1 MHGNIAPIGILIKE
15 NSYLHTMKPF
25 QLLRSALPL
34 LLFFSFAAAAQT
46 KNKPVYNSLLWEI
59 TGNGLK
65 KPSYLFGTMHVS
77 SKLAFHLGDS
87 FYYAMKRVDAVALEL
102 NPEIWQPQMVRLN
115 DLNQNYSSYIRSGGN
130 DYLNEKSFRIQ
141 KFDDKLKLALNSEP
155 PVVNNLLYRSYR
167 EKEDF
172 EEDTF
177 LDLYIFQTGR
187 KLGKSPAGVED
198 FYESEKTVMEAY
210 ADMAKEKK
218 KKEIDLDGETM
229 SDLIEKMQDAYRRGD
244 LDLMDSLDN
253 KMERSV
259 AFREKFLYKRNEV
272 QARSIDSIIKSRSL
286 FVGVGAAHLPG
297 ERGVI
302 EILRKKGY
310 KLRPVKMTNR
320 DALQKDVIENMKVKV
335 NFTTQYAPDGM
346 YAVDAPGPLYFL
358 KTVYA
363 PLSRWQFA
371 DMNNGSYYMVTR
383 VKTYASF
390 LKKSE
395 YEVMKKI
402 DSFLYENI
410 PGKILSKKLI
420 ENNGYTG
427 YDISNRTRRGDL
439 QRYQVFVTPYEVLIF
454 KMSGKNNYVN
464 GEEAARFFSSIQ
476 LKKNTSA
483 PLEFSPAQGGFAIA
497 LPHEPNQ
504 YFDNLEQDRWEYE
517 ARDKSTGDAFML
529 MKKDNYNFDF
539 IEEDTFDLKL
549 LEESFRGAD
558 FFDKQI
564 SRRYTSLQ
572 GAPAL
577 QVREKLKD
585 GDVINAVYV
594 LKGPQY
600 YVLAR
605 RTANASDSSFAF
617 ANSFRWKPYVYNKP
631 AQFADTFLHIK
642 MQTPVQPD
650 LDEGIR
656 SIIEKS
662 ARESAEGNNSTGYIT
677 YWPRPKNALLKNDST
692 GEMVSIS
699 VQEYPKYYYIKNPDK
714 FWEKEIEGY
723 VGKEDMLLQNKTAI
737 SLPGN
742 IKGYRFTIT
751 DTGSARTIERMILL
765 KGKYMYTLAT
775 MSDTLTR
782 TDGFAKMI
790 FSSFTPL
797 GSRDTFDVYSSKLK
811 LFFDDLFSADSA
823 LHKKAQQSLTAVNF
837 GPQGAPL
844 LMKAIDRI
852 NINDKDYFDTKAK
865 MIAELGYIE
874 DSVTD
879 EIPLYLKKIYAQTAD
894 TSLFQNEAVLALS
907 RLKTSASFRIL
918 KEIMLQDPPIFD
930 DEDDYSTLFDSLSD
944 TLELSRMLYPD
955 FLQLAT
961 LQDYKEPVTNLLLNL
976 VDSGLIKKKEY
987 ARYFPGIYIDAKV
1000 ALRKQ
1005 QNKDEKKMQ
1014 QEKKKE
1020 QEEEDSEASYSYGNA
1035 FSGIEDY
1042 AVLMM
1047 PFYDENQHVQ
1057 QFFQKLI
1064 QSRDDNVRM
1073 NAALLMLRNNKPVPD
1088 SVFANL
1094 AAKDKYRGSLYYRLE
1109 KIGRLDKFPAP
1120 FKTQEKI
1127 SRSFLVAISNT
1138 EKPDSIAFISKQ
1150 QATLKNE
1157 TGLIYFYKYKLKK
1170 TDEWKIGLSGLQP
1183 LDGEKINS
1191 DDRLTNLTDK
1201 KLKDNEPVEE
1211 QLNLQLK
1218 KLLFGFRKSASSFF
1232 DKDDYY
1238 NILRRYNPDYG
1249 D

>member
-1 MHGNIAPIGILIKE
+1 
-15 NSYLHTMKPF
+15 MKF
-25 QLLRSALPL
+25 YQLRRFALPL
-34 LLFFSFAAAAQT
+34 LLLLSFAALAQT

-65 KPSYLFGTMHVS
+65 KPSFLFGTMHVS
-77 SKLAFHLGDS
+77 NKLAFHLGDS
-87 FYYAMKRVDAVALEL
+87 FYYAMRRVDAVALEL
-102 NPEIWQPQMVRLN
+102 NPEVWQSQMVRLN
-115 DLNQNYSSYIRSGGN
+115 DLNQNYSYYTRSGGN
-130 DYLNEKSFRIQ
+130 DYLSEKSFRIE

-198 FYESEKTVMEAY
+198 FYESEKTVLEAY

-218 KKEIDLDGETM
+218 KKEIDLDGETV

-259 AFREKFLYKRNEV
+259 AFREKFLYKRNEI
-272 QARSIDSIIKSRSL
+272 QAKNIDSIIKNRSL

-302 EILRKKGY
+302 ELLRKKGY

-346 YAVDAPGPLYFL
+346 YVVDAPGPLYFL
-358 KTVYA
+358 KSIYA

-371 DMNNGSYYMVTR
+371 DMTNGSYYMVTR

-402 DSFLYENI
+402 DSLLYENI

-439 QRYQVFVTPYEVLIF
+439 QRYQLFVTPYEVLIF

-476 LKKNTSA
+476 LKKSTSA
-483 PLEFSPAQGGFAIA
+483 PLEFSPAQGGFSIA

-517 ARDKSTGDAFML
+517 ARDRSTGDAFLL

-549 LEESFRGAD
+549 VEESFRSAD
-558 FFDKQI
+558 FFDKQL
-564 SRRYTSLQ
+564 SRRYSILQ
-572 GAPAL
+572 GSPAL
-577 QVREKLKD
+577 LVREKLKD
-585 GDVINAVYV
+585 GDIVNAVYI
-594 LKGPQY
+594 LKGPQF

-605 RTANASDSSFAF
+605 RTANPSDSSFAF
-617 ANSFRWKPYVYNKP
+617 ADSFRWKPFVYNKLTE
-631 AQFADTFLHIK
+631 FTDTFLHIR
-642 MQTPVQPD
+642 MQTPVKPD

-656 SIIEKS
+656 GIIEKS

-677 YWPRPKNALLKNDST
+677 YWPRPKNALLKSDST
-692 GEMVSIS
+692 GEMVSIT
-699 VQEYPKYYYIKNPDK
+699 VQEYPKYYYIKDPGK
-714 FWEKEIEGY
+714 FWDKEIEGY
-723 VGKEDMLLQNKTAI
+723 VGKEDMLLQTKVPV

-742 IKGYRFTIT
+742 INGYRFTIT

-765 KGKYMYTLAT
+765 KGKYMYSLAT
-775 MSDTLTR
+775 MSDTLPKA
-782 TDGFAKMI
+782 DGFAKII
-790 FSSFTPL
+790 FDSFSPADN
-797 GSRDTFDVYSSKLK
+797 RDNFDVYSSKLN
-811 LFFDDLFSADSA
+811 LFFSDLFSSDSA
-823 LHKKAQQSLTAVNF
+823 LHKKAQQSLTSVNF

-844 LMKAIDRI
+844 LMNAIDRI

-874 DSVTD
+874 DAVTD
-879 EIPLYLKKIYAQTAD
+879 EIPLFLKKIYNQTAD
-894 TSLFQNEAVLALS
+894 TSLFQNEAVNALA
-907 RLKTSASFRIL
+907 RLQTASSFRIL
-918 KEIMLQDPPIFD
+918 KEIMLQDPPIFEE
-930 DEDDYSTLFDSLSD
+930 EDDYSTLFSNFSD
-944 TLELSRMLYPD
+944 TLKLSRMLYPD
-955 FLQLAT
+955 LLQLAT
-961 LQDYKEPVTNLLLNL
+961 LQDYKEPVTDLLLKL
-976 VDSGLIKKKEY
+976 VDSGLIRKKEY
-987 ARYFPGIYIDAKV
+987 AKYFPGIYIDAKV
-1000 ALRKQ
+1000 ALRKL
-1005 QNKDEKKMQ
+1005 QNNDEKKMQ
-1014 QEKKKE
+1014 EEKKKE
-1020 QEEEDSEASYSYGNA
+1020 QDRDEEDTETNYNYSSDDY
-1035 FSGIEDY
+1035 SIEDY
-1042 AVLMM
+1042 AVLLV
-1047 PFYDENQHVQ
+1047 PFYEENKHVQ
-1057 QFFQKLI
+1057 QFFQKLL

-1073 NAALLMLRNNKPVPD
+1073 DAALLMLRNGKPVHD
-1088 SVFANL
+1088 SIFAAL
-1094 AAKDKYRGSLYYRLE
+1094 AAKDRYRGSLYYRLE
-1109 KIGRLDKFPAP
+1109 TIGRLDKFPPA
-1120 FKTQEKI
+1120 FNTQEKL
-1127 SRSFLVAISNT
+1127 SRGFLVATGNV
-1138 EKPDSIAFISKQ
+1138 EKPDSIVFISKQ
-1150 QATLKNE
+1150 QASLKNE
-1157 TGLIYFYKYKLKK
+1157 TGLVYFYKYKIKK
-1170 TDEWKIGLSGLQP
+1170 TDDWKIGISGLQP
-1183 LDGEKINS
+1183 VDEGKINS
-1191 DDRLTNLTDK
+1191 NDRLTSLTDK
-1201 KLKDNEPVEE
+1201 KLKDSEPAED
-1211 QLNLQLK
+1211 QLKLQLK
-1218 KLLFGFRKSASSFF
+1218 KLLFSFRKSAANYF

-1238 NILRRYNPDYG
+1238 NILRRYNPDYVE
-1249 D
+1249 